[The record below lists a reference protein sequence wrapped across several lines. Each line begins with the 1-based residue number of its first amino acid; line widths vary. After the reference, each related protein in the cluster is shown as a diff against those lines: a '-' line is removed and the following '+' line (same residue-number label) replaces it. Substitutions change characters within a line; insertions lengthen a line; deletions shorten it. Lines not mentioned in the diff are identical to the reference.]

1 MSAEGLGKALLYFRE
16 ITAREPHFALGLVG
30 HAGCLIGLGWWGHVP
45 AREAYPAAKE
55 MTLKA
60 LAKDDNLGEAH
71 INLAMVNWV
80 LDWDMAAAEREFRR
94 ASELM
99 PSNPDAHTF
108 YAIFLCCARRGSEAI
123 AEIQYGL
130 RLDPTSLM
138 PNHAAAWIYLNT
150 RRPMEAE
157 IQARRTIE
165 LFPDALHPRFVLG
178 WAAWSQGR
186 TEDAVAALEKALG
199 ISRDAHSLSFLGHVY
214 ARLGRRDEA
223 MRFLREIEQLY
234 AEGRA
239 SSIAFIV
246 IYAGLGDLD
255 RAFEWLETAW
265 RLRDDLTWLLTEFPG
280 LDPLHSDPRFADLV
294 HRMMTVLRQP
304 A

>member
-1 MSAEGLGKALLYFRE
+1 
-16 ITAREPHFALGLVG
+16 
-30 HAGCLIGLGWWGHVP
+30 
-45 AREAYPAAKE
+45 
-55 MTLKA
+55 
-60 LAKDDNLGEAH
+60 
-71 INLAMVNWV
+71 
-80 LDWDMAAAEREFRR
+80 
-94 ASELM
+94 
-99 PSNPDAHTF
+99 
-108 YAIFLCCARRGSEAI
+108 
-123 AEIQYGL
+123 
-130 RLDPTSLM
+130 
-138 PNHAAAWIYLNT
+138 
-150 RRPMEAE
+150 
-157 IQARRTIE
+157 
-165 LFPDALHPRFVLG
+165 VLG

-280 LDPLHSDPRFADLV
+280 LDPLRSDPRFAGLV
-294 HRMMTVLRQP
+294 HRMVTALRQP
-304 A
+304 G